1 MLAGDRDARHRRP
14 IERCA
19 LAGDNRRSSSEPPAD
34 ADVCDEPPESRG
46 CWCDKRL
53 SASGRRAALPWV
65 ERDVRRRTRRHR
77 LPSGTCRLPDHADK
91 HRQPPDAARGPR
103 RSMQRG
109 GDAIASEP
117 TFLFDGQTR
126 AHVVPRLINLWAH
139 SVGECPRDILS
150 PVAARRG
157 GAREEGT
164 PRGGPCVCDVGR
176 E

>member
-109 GDAIASEP
+109 GDAICIGAY
-117 TFLFDGQTR
+117 LFVRWR
-126 AHVVPRLINLWAH
+126 AP
-139 SVGECPRDILS
+139 SS
-150 PVAARRG
+150 RR
-157 GAREEGT
+157 AEI
-164 PRGGPCVCDVGR
+164 DQFVGR
-176 E
+176 ALLASALVF